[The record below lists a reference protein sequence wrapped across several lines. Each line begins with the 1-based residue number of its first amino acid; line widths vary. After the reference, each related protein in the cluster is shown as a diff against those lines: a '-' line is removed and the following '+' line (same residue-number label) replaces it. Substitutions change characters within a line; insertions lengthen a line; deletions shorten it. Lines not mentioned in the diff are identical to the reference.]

1 LSASRRTSPDQETTG
16 WPPGIPYII
25 GNEGCERF
33 SYYGMRSILTLYL
46 AEVLYANHPA
56 FASAPDVFAR
66 AHFHLFVAGVYALPM
81 VGAVISDRLLGKYRT
96 ILWLSMVY
104 AAGNLMLAA
113 FPHETWGVWGGLAL
127 ISIGSGGIKPCVSA
141 HVGDQFGKGNWFRLR
156 TIYQAFYFIINF
168 GSFFSTLLIPWLW
181 HRFDI
186 RVAFAL
192 PGLLMI
198 AATVVFWMGRKVFIH
213 VPPSP
218 GGKLGLLDALSST
231 ALFLAVGHLFFSAG
245 RPWPVLLA
253 ISAAFLLLGV
263 VIFRR
268 RQALAP
274 DDGFLAVLLYA
285 LGAWLK
291 KPTRALF
298 APAVARFGAETVE
311 GPVAVLRIISV
322 FLLVSLFWALFDQH
336 GSTWILQAKM
346 MDLHLT
352 GDIKVLPS
360 QVQAANPLL
369 VMLLIPFT
377 NKVMYPALE
386 RVGIRPTPLQRMT
399 AGMVLTAASF
409 VSAALVQAM
418 IDRAPPTSV
427 WFGWQMI
434 AYVLI
439 TLGEVLV
446 SITGLEFAYS
456 QAPRRMKSTI
466 MGFWLLTVSLGN
478 VLVSIIARIALPL
491 AQFFWLFAGLM
502 LAAALLFGIR
512 ARFYKPRDYVQE

>member
-1 LSASRRTSPDQETTG
+1 
-16 WPPGIPYII
+16 
-25 GNEGCERF
+25 
-33 SYYGMRSILTLYL
+33 
-46 AEVLYANHPA
+46 
-56 FASAPDVFAR
+56 
-66 AHFHLFVAGVYALPM
+66 
-81 VGAVISDRLLGKYRT
+81 
-96 ILWLSMVY
+96 
-104 AAGNLMLAA
+104 MLAA
-113 FPHETWGVWGGLAL
+113 FPHQTWGVWGGLAL
-127 ISIGSGGIKPCVSA
+127 IAVGSGGIKPCVSA
-141 HVGDQFGKGNWFRLR
+141 HVGDQFGKANWFRLR

-181 HRFDI
+181 HRFGI

-192 PGLLMI
+192 PGVLMI
-198 AATVVFWMGRKVFIH
+198 AATVVFWMGRRVFIH

-218 GGKLGLLDALSST
+218 GGRLGLLDALSST
-231 ALFLAVGHLFFSAG
+231 AFFLTVGHLFFSAG
-245 RPWPVLLA
+245 KPWPVLLA
-253 ISAAFLLLGV
+253 ISAGFLLLGIL
-263 VIFRR
+263 IFRR

-274 DDGFLAVLLYA
+274 DQGFLAVLLFA

-291 KPTRALF
+291 HPGRGF
-298 APAVARFGAETVE
+298 FGPATARFGADTVE

-346 MDLHLT
+346 MDLHLA
-352 GDIKVLPS
+352 GDFKVLPS

-386 RVGIRPTPLQRMT
+386 KLGIRLTPLQRMT
-399 AGMVLTAASF
+399 IGMVLTAASF
-409 VSAALVQAM
+409 VAAALVQTM
-418 IDRAPPTSV
+418 IDRAPPASV

-478 VLVSIIARIALPL
+478 VLVSIIARISLPL

-512 ARFYKPRDYVQE
+512 ARFYKPRDYVQQ